1 MAYCLG
7 ITKVDPIEHK
17 LLFERF
23 INEARTLPDIDID
36 FDVNRREEVIQ
47 YLYDRY
53 GEDHSAMVCT
63 VITYRARSAVREVAK
78 ALGFPLEAVD
88 RVAKALDT
96 RDASDVARDL
106 ALDGSFG
113 WLFDEIGLDMEAEA
127 VPSNR
132 DGRRTDGAALVAR
145 ESDSSWNHR
154 PRPVL
159 APAPL
164 PLRADLADAEARA
177 RDASGDHDGRPY
189 SESGWVPPRRP
200 RVLDQSVISVKHEG
214 WEQKRYGPGGLRVDP
229 AAEELAAV
237 GSWRFPSRATTARP
251 APPAIAP
258 PWCGWTRSQACRS
271 RSAGARAS
279 CRVRAPHVLLRCAHQ
294 SRWRTWAGLKTVQ
307 IWVLVAIPPPI
318 PHLVGL
324 TTAFGKIPPTTP
336 PTTPPSMPRPAT
348 AGSGCSRCAA
358 R

>member
-78 ALGFPLEAVD
+78 ALGFPPEAVD

-113 WLFDEIGLDMEAEA
+113 WLFDELGVDMEAEA

-132 DGRRTDGAALVAR
+132 DGRRTDGGALVAR
-145 ESDSSWNHR
+145 QSDSSWNHR

-159 APAPL
+159 ARLRCRSAPTWPMPRRAPGTQRATTTGGRTASPAGCR
-164 PLRADLADAEARA
+164 RAGRGCSTSRSSRSSTRA
-177 RDASGDHDGRPY
+177 GSRSATVPAACAST
-189 SESGWVPPRRP
+189 RRP
-200 RVLDQSVISVKHEG
+200 RSCPCRG
-214 WEQKRYGPGGLRVDP
+214 
-229 AAEELAAV
+229 
-237 GSWRFPSRATTARP
+237 RATTARP
-251 APPAIAP
+251 APPAIVQA
-258 PWCGWTRSQACRS
+258 WCGWTRSRACRS
-271 RSAGARAS
+271 RSAAARAS
-279 CRVRAPHVLLRCAHQ
+279 CRRVRRPILLTAVNQRLRAV
-294 SRWRTWAGLKTVQ
+294 SR
-307 IWVLVAIPPPI
+307 
-318 PHLVGL
+318 VG
-324 TTAFGKIPPTTP
+324 
-336 PTTPPSMPRPAT
+336 
-348 AGSGCSRCAA
+348 
-358 R
+358 